1 MPLRDAEMPLRYA
14 EKLPRFAKEPVY
26 EPLTGYRVSSNQL
39 TIL

>member
-26 EPLTGYRVSSNQL
+26 EPRYRVSSNQL